1 MRRLLKDQNNNDT
14 VFVSSFI
21 SIVILMDDGM
31 GQSALTSDQN
41 NSQSV
46 NADQSQAPSTD
57 APVAGTATAATAREN
72 ADGQNVIEILSD
84 SESVDGGKSPVKS
97 IASRENTDPI
107 DKYEPMDIDEILD
120 GIQCESASEQEADE
134 PMHVIDEL
142 LGDCAADTVD
152 SAIAEQIDGECG
164 RFMGA
169 GPIKGAFHVICI
181 SIKISFGF

>member
-1 MRRLLKDQNNNDT
+1 
-14 VFVSSFI
+14 
-21 SIVILMDDGM
+21 M

-41 NSQSV
+41 NSDSV

-57 APVAGTATAATAREN
+57 APDTVASTAAATAHAN

-84 SESVDGGKSPVKS
+84 SESVDEGKSPVKS

-142 LGDCAADTVD
+142 LGDCAPDTVD
-152 SAIAEQIDGECG
+152 NGIAEQIDGECVHIDLW
-164 RFMGA
+164 A
-169 GPIKGAFHVICI
+169 QHL
-181 SIKISFGF
+181 